1 MKHLGQSPTT
11 ARNKPQQLRELCHP
25 TDRKQ
30 DNKVDGDDDD
40 DGGSDDGS
48 DDGDEDDEWCTALMH
63 GR

>member
-40 DGGSDDGS
+40 GGSDDGS